1 MPVAAAVVGSVAG
14 GIMSSNASK
23 KSAKVQA
30 QSAQQA
36 NQLTQAQYD
45 QTRKDLMPYNQAGVN
60 SMAALQNGLT
70 GSPKKTVGGIGGQ
83 DLMRSFGMKDFN
95 ADPGYQFRKQEGMD
109 GLQSQAAASGG
120 LLSGAT
126 LKALTQYNGNIASQ
140 EYGNAY
146 NRFSTD
152 QGNQFSRLY
161 NLANMGQNSAAQTGN
176 AGAMAAQQMG
186 NNMMQG
192 ANSQAAGIIG
202 SNNAYAN
209 MIGQIGSLG
218 AGAMQSK
225 QNTGVWV

>member
-1 MPVAAAVVGSVAG
+1 
-14 GIMSSNASK
+14 
-23 KSAKVQA
+23 
-30 QSAQQA
+30 
-36 NQLTQAQYD
+36 
-45 QTRKDLMPYNQAGVN
+45 
-60 SMAALQNGLT
+60 MAALQNGLT